1 MYARTAEKT
10 NTINNLYIHFINEMR
25 LANDVEEIAIIDK
38 ILNSLREA
46 VQHCADLGSL
56 QLEKELEKEE

>member
-1 MYARTAEKT
+1 MYARTAEKA
-10 NTINNLYIHFINEMR
+10 NAINNMYVHFINER
-25 LANDVEEIAIIDK
+25 RTSNDEEIAIIDK